1 MTKIYVME
9 TCRGC
14 TYVEEQIKGSQDF
27 EIIDIGSHVLK
38 LREFLM
44 LRDSNPAFE
53 AVRRAGRVGIPCF
66 VFEDGRVSLSPEDAG
81 LVSRPSGGA
90 ACRLDGTGC

>member
-9 TCRGC
+9 TCRDC
-14 TYVEEQIKGSQDF
+14 TFVEEQLNGSQDF

-38 LREFLM
+38 LREFLT
-44 LRDSNPAFE
+44 LRDSHPAFE